1 MYNNINDIIL
11 KKEELRKAI
20 IQKEKEISILWDD
33 TFHPKDNNSFNTPS
47 QRLLKYANT
56 GLGLMDGA
64 LLGWKLYRK
73 LRK

>member
-1 MYNNINDIIL
+1 MYNDIDDIIA
-11 KKEELRKAI
+11 KKAELQKAI
-20 IQKEKEISILWDD
+20 NRKEKEISILWEDV
-33 TFHPKDNNSFNTPS
+33 FHPKEDKTFSTPS